1 MNSNSFVSWKH
12 LQVYK
17 VEIKE
22 EKLLVLFKHNMFRL
36 LLFSHLLD
44 IIHML
49 FLLTLNQI
57 QLIYVFSL
65 SIKLVFVFLI
75 GQIGQSCPPYFS
87 LQLVGLLFFFTHIF
101 CLTVFYMEY
110 NNFLNLF
117 YVPSWGN
124 VCFIMYIFLYTF
136 WNKFFHTFNNYNF
149 VHVFITFTIFYWIK
163 YFLSHISFVSIICI
177 LKE

>member
-17 VEIKE
+17 VEINE

-36 LLFSHLLD
+36 LLFSQLLD

-65 SIKLVFVFLI
+65 FCLSDWPNWTEL
-75 GQIGQSCPPYFS
+75 SP
-87 LQLVGLLFFFTHIF
+87 LLPFATSRSVVFFFTHIF

-124 VCFIMYIFLYTF
+124 VCFIIYIFLYTL

-149 VHVFITFTIFYWIK
+149 VRVLITFTIFYWIK
-163 YFLSHISFVSIICI
+163 YF
-177 LKE
+177 

>member
-17 VEIKE
+17 VEVNE

-57 QLIYVFSL
+57 QIIYVFSL

-75 GQIGQSCPPYFS
+75 GQIGQSCSPYFS
-87 LQLVGLLFFFTHIF
+87 LQLLGLLFFLHTSFVWQYSIWNIT
-101 CLTVFYMEY
+101 
-110 NNFLNLF
+110 
-117 YVPSWGN
+117 
-124 VCFIMYIFLYTF
+124 IFL
-136 WNKFFHTFNNYNF
+136 
-149 VHVFITFTIFYWIK
+149 I
-163 YFLSHISFVSIICI
+163 YFMFLHGVMCV
-177 LKE
+177 L